1 MIYILLIL
9 AVLVVIAGMIAR
21 KQLSG
26 ITNEEEKRLVTARW
40 QIVFSLLGI
49 AIVIIAGIAIFA
61 FL

>member
-9 AVLVVIAGMIAR
+9 AILVLIAGVVAR

-40 QIVFSLLGI
+40 QLVFSCLGI